1 MKYIYKHG
9 NQFWYQRAIPV
20 KVQKI
25 IGKTSIKISLRTN
38 KISTAVQRSKLQALE
53 HKKMFN
59 EILNKPNYFS
69 KFLIKKKLIQKNMN
83 FLFLMNTKI

>member
-1 MKYIYKHG
+1 MEISFGIKGLYPLKFKKLSEKHLLK
-9 NQFWYQRAIPV
+9 FL
-20 KVQKI
+20 
-25 IGKTSIKISLRTN
+25 LRTN

-69 KFLIKKKLIQKNMN
+69 KVFNKKKIDTKKNMN